1 MKFKI
6 GKFILLFC
14 ALCGGTTTESR
25 AEGSRLV
32 VQIVVGSM
40 RPEEL
45 ARYAPNFGEGGF
57 RLLREQGIDF
67 TQAAYDCQQTVT
79 VASLAT
85 LTTGCMP
92 STHGIV
98 ATHWCD
104 YVENRRID
112 LIDDPSADGLEYHT
126 GGGRFSPRRLIAP
139 TVGESL
145 KQHRPESRIVTIALE
160 PESAV
165 VMGGKEG
172 MTFWMNDDLCHWRSS
187 SYYLPV
193 LPEWV
198 KRYNREKGPLN
209 FLMQPWSTLKEAP
222 DYLNRR
228 RSDVLVR
235 QPERRRGEKPK
246 ASPALKEISC
256 EVTYRREYDRLAYT
270 PAGNS
275 AVLDFAKLAVSQLGL
290 GQDEAPDLLNI
301 CLDTPRR
308 MTEAYGPE
316 SVETED
322 MYYRLDR
329 DLADFLT
336 FLFAQAENRDVTVVL
351 TSDHGT
357 CASYDLTARGQ
368 ERFNVPQFRM
378 ILESF
383 LDARYGK
390 EQSDWLLAYENKM
403 IYLNHNLIYEKRLS
417 LADVQNEVATFAMQ
431 FRGISHAL
439 SATAMRSSYF
449 GKGYAEK
456 MQNGFYPRRSGD
468 VVLNLMPGWIEMEDG
483 VRSASGS
490 MYGYDTRVPLMIYRP
505 GAAPRTVARKVEMCG
520 VAPTVARL
528 LGVPAP
534 AAAETEAIE
543 EVFGE

>member
-1 MKFKI
+1 MKLKI
-6 GKFILLFC
+6 GKFILLCC
-14 ALCGGTTTESR
+14 ALCGVLTPTAR

-40 RPEEL
+40 RPEDAE
-45 ARYAPNFGEGGF
+45 RYAPNFGEGGF
-57 RLLREQGIDF
+57 RMLREQGVDF
-67 TQAAYDCQQTVT
+67 EQAAYNCQRTLT
-79 VASLAT
+79 PTALAT

-98 ATHWCD
+98 ASHWCD
-104 YVENRRID
+104 YVENKRIG
-112 LIDDPSADGLEYHT
+112 LIDDPDVAGLEYHT
-126 GGGRFSPRRLIAP
+126 GGGQFSPRQLIAP
-139 TVGESL
+139 TLSETL
-145 KQHRPESRIVTIALE
+145 LQYRPESRIVTIALE

-165 VMGGKEG
+165 VMGGKAG
-172 MTFWMNDDLCHWRSS
+172 MTFWMNDELCHWRSS

-198 KRYNREKGPLN
+198 KRYNREKAPLN
-209 FLMQPWSTLKEAP
+209 FLMQPWATMKEAS
-222 DYLNRR
+222 DYLNLRR
-228 RSDVLVR
+228 GDILLR
-235 QPERRRGEKPK
+235 QPDRKRGEKPK
-246 ASPALKEISC
+246 AGPAVREIPC

-290 GQDEAPDLLNI
+290 GQDEVPDLLNI

-308 MTEAYGPE
+308 ITEAYGPE
-316 SVETED
+316 SIEAED
-322 MYYRLDR
+322 MYYRLDA
-329 DLADFLT
+329 DLADFFT
-336 FLFAQAENRDVTVVL
+336 FLFAQVKERDVTIVL

-357 CASYDLTARGQ
+357 SASFDLSPRGQ
-368 ERFNVPQFRM
+368 DRFNVAQFEM

-390 EQSDWLLAYENKM
+390 EESDWLLEYENGM

-431 FRGISHAL
+431 FRGVSHAL
-439 SATAMRSSYF
+439 SATAMRTSYF

-468 VVLNLMPGWIEMEDG
+468 VVLNLMPGWIEKEERM
-483 VRSASGS
+483 RSASGS
-490 MYGYDTRVPLMIYRP
+490 MYGYDTRVPLTVYRP
-505 GAAPRTVARKVEMCG
+505 GIVPRSVDRSVEMCG

-528 LGVPAP
+528 LGIPAP
-534 AAAETEAIE
+534 AAAEAEAFDEAI
-543 EVFGE
+543 GE